1 MHFATLVWFEK
12 FKVSLLFRWIL
23 SPLHYP
29 YAIPVF
35 GWKQDSNLHFGLLL
49 YLTELFRLLGSGI
62 RTHDTQIRQTIIF
75 LSVYD
80 DAMALILWSH

>member
-1 MHFATLVWFEK
+1 
-12 FKVSLLFRWIL
+12 
-23 SPLHYP
+23 
-29 YAIPVF
+29 
-35 GWKQDSNLHFGLLL
+35 
-49 YLTELFRLLGSGI
+49 LLGSGI